1 MLAHRV
7 IGPIGGGRST
17 QEVDDVAEARSVH
30 RLIRPMSGLWGDAVV
45 AKQLPTRRVY
55 HGREVRKWDK
65 ATIQAKT
72 SVTEFNDSEMP
83 VSLIAACRRFRLL
96 LNE

>member
-1 MLAHRV
+1 LEADRV
-7 IGPIGGGRST
+7 
-17 QEVDDVAEARSVH
+17 D
-30 RLIRPMSGLWGDAVV
+30 RPSKPSDAGSGNVGF
-45 AKQLPTRRVY
+45 
-55 HGREVRKWDK
+55 WDK

-72 SVTEFNDSEMP
+72 SVTEFNDSEML